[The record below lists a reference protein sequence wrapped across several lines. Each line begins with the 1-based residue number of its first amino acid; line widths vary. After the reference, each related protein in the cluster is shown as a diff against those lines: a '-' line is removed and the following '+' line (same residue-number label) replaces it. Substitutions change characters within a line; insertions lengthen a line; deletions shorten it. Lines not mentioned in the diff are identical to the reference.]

1 MLHYE
6 TVLPA
11 TLELLK
17 RLMADSNIPAFR
29 LVGGTALT
37 LQMGH
42 RLSVDIDLFSDESF
56 DEVALREY
64 LVQNYGFKTE
74 FISKETLKG
83 EINGVQ
89 VDCIAHK
96 YHWIR
101 PCIEEDAI
109 RLAGIED
116 LCAMKLNAVSNS
128 GKRVKDFIDIAYLS
142 TRFSLQQMLG
152 FFEEKYGESSLLAL
166 KAITFFDDI
175 NFNEPVMLSSTKT
188 LIWKNIAKRLQ
199 EMNQYQLKI
208 FTTEP

>member
-29 LVGGTALT
+29 LVGGTALA

-64 LVQNYGFKTE
+64 LVLNYGFKTE

-109 RLAGIED
+109 RLTSIED

-175 NFNEPVMLSSTKT
+175 NCNEPVMLSSKHPFN
-188 LIWKNIAKRLQ
+188 WKSIAKRLQ
-199 EMNQYQLKI
+199 DMNQYQLKV
-208 FTTEP
+208 FTARP

>member
-6 TVLPA
+6 TVLPS

-17 RLMADSNIPAFR
+17 RLMADSNIPTFR
-29 LVGGTALT
+29 LVGGTALA
-37 LQMGH
+37 LQIGH
-42 RLSVDIDLFSDESF
+42 RLSVDLDLFSDESF

-74 FISKETLKG
+74 FITKETLKG

-109 RLAGIED
+109 RLTSIED

-128 GKRVKDFIDIAYLS
+128 GRRVKDFIDIAYLS

-152 FFEEKYGESSLLAL
+152 FFEEKYREDSMLAF
-166 KAITFFDDI
+166 KAITYFEDI
-175 NFNEPVMLSSTKT
+175 NFNEPVMLSSKHP
-188 LIWKNIAKRLQ
+188 LSWKAIAKRLQ
-199 EMNQYQLKI
+199 DMNQYQLKV